1 MARETDTSG
10 GTDVPSGLGPTGTP
24 VGRRSGRPTAADVA
38 RQAGLSRA
46 TVSYVLNNTPHQAIP
61 ERTRQR
67 VLAAAAELGYTPSA
81 AARALS
87 SGRSDVVLLLLPDW
101 PIGPTVGHLLEELSD
116 VLGEQGLTF
125 VVHPRSAGR
134 PVSDVWKAITPAAVV
149 TFEEL
154 DEIEAKKLQS
164 AGVELAVAL
173 FGGRR
178 GPRAM
183 DIPEQRTGRLQV
195 EHLAVAGHRR
205 LGYGWPDDPRVV
217 TFAQPRLEGVRQ
229 ACADLGLAEPV
240 ILTVPLDP
248 DGAAEVVRD
257 WRAAEPAVTGVCA
270 YNDEVALA
278 VLAGARQCGLVVPRD
293 LAVIG
298 VDDIPAAATAFP
310 ALTTVQPDMRVL
322 SRYIAD
328 TILRRL
334 SGRPAPKRPGSDI
347 HSVIRRDS
355 A

>member
-1 MARETDTSG
+1 
-10 GTDVPSGLGPTGTP
+10 
-24 VGRRSGRPTAADVA
+24 
-38 RQAGLSRA
+38 
-46 TVSYVLNNTPHQAIP
+46 VLNNTPHQVIP

-81 AARALS
+81 AARTLS

-101 PIGPTVGHLLEELSD
+101 PIGPTVGQLLEELSAALAD
-116 VLGEQGLTF
+116 HGLTF
-125 VVHPRSAGR
+125 VAHPRSAR
-134 PVSDVWKAITPAAVV
+134 RSVSEVWKTITPAAVV

-154 DEIEAKKLQS
+154 DGTEARKLEAAGIELT
-164 AGVELAVAL
+164 VAL

-178 GPRAM
+178 GGRAM

-195 EHLAVAGHRR
+195 EHLASVGHRR
-205 LGYGWPDDPRVV
+205 LGYAWPDDPRVL
-217 TFAQPRLEGVRQ
+217 TFAGPRLEGVRQ
-229 ACADLGLAEPV
+229 ACADLGLAEPHV
-240 ILTVPLDP
+240 RTVPLTP
-248 DGAAEVVRD
+248 SGAARAVRA
-257 WRAAEPAVTGVCA
+257 WRDAEPTVTAICA

-278 VLAGARQCGLVVPRD
+278 VLSGAQQQGIHIPGD

-298 VDDIPAAATAFP
+298 VDNIPAAALAVP
-310 ALTTVQPDMRVL
+310 ALTTVQPDMRAM

-328 TILRRL
+328 TITRKLD
-334 SGRPAPKRPGSDI
+334 GRTPPRRPGSDI